1 MSSTR
6 AAISTEDAPGAIGPY
21 SQAIKNGGILY
32 CSGQIPLKPGASSL
46 EGGSLG
52 EQTTQCLEN
61 LTALCRSAG
70 TELGRAVRMTIYTT
84 KLEGFAEINEAY
96 GTFFGE
102 APPARVTIGVAALPM
117 GAEVEIDAVVAA
129 D

>member
-6 AAISTEDAPGAIGPY
+6 AAITTDDAPGAIGPY
-21 SQAIKNGGILY
+21 SQAINNGGVLY
-32 CSGQIPLKPGASSL
+32 ISGQIPLKPGASSL

-52 EQTTQCLEN
+52 EQTTQCLKN
-61 LTALCRSAG
+61 LTAICQAAG
-70 TELGRAVRMTIYTT
+70 TELARAARMTVYTT
-84 KLEGFAEINEAY
+84 NLEGFAEINEAY
-96 GTFFGE
+96 GAFFGD

-117 GAEVEIDAVVAA
+117 GAQVEIDAVVAA

>member
-6 AAISTEDAPGAIGPY
+6 SVIATDHAPGAIGPY
-21 SQAIKNGGILY
+21 SQAVKNGGVLY

-61 LTALCRSAG
+61 LTALCRAAG
-70 TELGRAVRMTIYTT
+70 TELARAARMTVYTT
-84 KLEGFAEINEAY
+84 NLEGFGEINEAY
-96 GTFFGE
+96 GAFFGE
-102 APPARVTIGVAALPM
+102 EPPARVTIGVAALPM
-117 GAEVEIDAVVAA
+117 GAQVEIDAVVAA

>member
-6 AAISTEDAPGAIGPY
+6 TAITTDDAPGAIGPY
-21 SQAIKNGGILY
+21 SQAIKNGGVLY

-46 EGGSLG
+46 DDGSLG
-52 EQTTQCLEN
+52 EQTTQCLKN
-61 LTALCRSAG
+61 LTALCEAAG
-70 TELGRAVRMTIYTT
+70 TGLARAVRMTIYTT

-96 GTFFGE
+96 GSFFGD